1 MRFKIVVGKYAARVS
16 LAAQSSFG
24 NMIRKP
30 VQVQDYEEDE
40 DKDEEDH

>member
-30 VQVQDYEEDE
+30 VQDYEEDE
-40 DKDEEDH
+40 DKDEEDD